1 VINPTI
7 VISQK
12 KSAGVSVSDSA
23 TVATDGN
30 IIYYYITVNLTE
42 PFLFLSP
49 SSGFTPSKNDAAMHG
64 INNINIVA
72 NIRSNLTGMYKS
84 TASSGYTK
92 TVSLGKDGDT
102 AVTSLK
108 LLINLLTLQPEQY
121 SRINTRNM
129 LPIQDYSRFVSSY
142 NSTVLA
148 GATNTFTSPIVS
160 LNQIPETLLV
170 FVLPTADA
178 TYFSSMSSYLTINS
192 ATISLN
198 NQSGI
203 LASCSQQEL
212 YNISNA
218 NGSKQSYTDFI
229 GLLRFNEQIVSGQGS
244 FFWS

>member
-1 VINPTI
+1 M
-7 VISQK
+7 
-12 KSAGVSVSDSA
+12 
-23 TVATDGN
+23 
-30 IIYYYITVNLTE
+30 L
-42 PFLFLSP
+42 
-49 SSGFTPSKNDAAMHG
+49 G

-121 SRINTRNM
+121 SRIITRNV
-129 LPIQDYSRFVSSY
+129 LPIQDYSWFVSSY
-142 NSTVLA
+142 NSTVTA
-148 GATNTFTSPIVS
+148 GATNTFTFPIVS

-170 FVLPTADA
+170 FVRPAPDA
-178 TYFSSMSSYLTINS
+178 TDFSSMSRYFTINS
-192 ATISLN
+192 ATISFN

-212 YNISNA
+212 YNISKE
-218 NGSKQSYTDFI
+218 NGSKQSYTDFT
-229 GLLRFNEQIVSGQGS
+229 GLLRFNSQIVSGQGS
-244 FFWS
+244 ILVLKPAYNFNLP